1 VAGPWWVNLLISVA
15 AALVV
20 AWLGLIVALLIARP
34 RGASL
39 TGALRILPDVIR
51 LLRRLAADPA
61 LPRGVRIRLGLLL
74 AYLACPIDI
83 VPDFI
88 PIIGYADDAI
98 IVLIVL
104 RGAARRAGLPALRDH
119 WPGTEDGFAALC
131 RLTHLHEGA
140 HTGLQGPE
148 TNTGPTVSGG
158 PDPVTEIRG
167 DDYAGTPGLT
177 RASAASCRT
186 MRPAAESRYRSP
198 EV

>member
-1 VAGPWWVNLLISVA
+1 VAGSWWVNLLISVA

-104 RGAARRAGLPALRDH
+104 RGVARRAGLQAVRDH

-131 RLTHLHEGA
+131 RLAHLHHGA
-140 HTGLQGPE
+140 HAEAALPGDQHGADRLGGTR
-148 TNTGPTVSGG
+148 SGDG
-158 PDPVTEIRG
+158 DPR
-167 DDYAGTPGLT
+167 
-177 RASAASCRT
+177 
-186 MRPAAESRYRSP
+186 
-198 EV
+198 